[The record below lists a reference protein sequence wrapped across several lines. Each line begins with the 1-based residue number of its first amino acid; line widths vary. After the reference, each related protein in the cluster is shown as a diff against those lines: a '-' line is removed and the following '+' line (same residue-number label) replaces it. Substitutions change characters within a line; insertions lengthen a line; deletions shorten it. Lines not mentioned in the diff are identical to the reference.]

1 MLRKIAFWFF
11 ASPFVVV
18 LIVAIGLLAIAIGGI
33 YFCMKLLGA
42 PEAEW
47 SA

>member
-1 MLRKIAFWFF
+1 MLRKILYWVIT
-11 ASPFVVV
+11 SPFVVALV
-18 LIVAIGLLAIAIGGI
+18 AALILLAIALFGL
-33 YFCMKLLGA
+33 YFFMQLLGA